1 MVSEGGGVAVICNP
15 FGHQVKYNPG
25 MALSVVFSQQDKD
38 NNGFLSFPSMD
49 FQQASLFFEKTSQ
62 TY

>member
-49 FQQASLFFEKTSQ
+49 FQQASPFF
-62 TY
+62 